1 MMAGQWGG
9 LLLVDPSAYRQTTL
23 EGRGWELYPPPS
35 PLSAVMAEVGMEEVE
50 TYAVHLQNTDVQ
62 YITILIIM
70 DLCLEAERRPRE
82 RVSKRWLKQVSLD
95 LVGKQAAE
103 ARSVE
108 TEAEAET
115 EIDTET

>member
-1 MMAGQWGG
+1 
-9 LLLVDPSAYRQTTL
+9 
-23 EGRGWELYPPPS
+23 
-35 PLSAVMAEVGMEEVE
+35 
-50 TYAVHLQNTDVQ
+50 
-62 YITILIIM
+62 M

-103 ARSVE
+103 ARSAE
-108 TEAEAET
+108 AEAEAET